1 MLGVDLLTAKG
12 ASPVNMVDGM
22 GWAGMGLTGCV
33 VERGAW
39 VTASRHASEC
49 VVCGVEHVQ
58 RACAIFQTNCVDDIE
73 FAGVFGQGSY
83 NHRIGYE
90 VWTA

>member
-1 MLGVDLLTAKG
+1 MVGGDGCDGVCCEEG
-12 ASPVNMVDGM
+12 HG
-22 GWAGMGLTGCV
+22 
-33 VERGAW
+33 